1 MEIKTLVEHIRESS
15 RKGRLIKKSELERE
29 PISLKGS
36 HIDNFLEE
44 LKKSEEISDI
54 NVLNGEKEIYL
65 YSKEYLSD
73 GYRDLLFNLEE
84 RKIEDV
90 VVEIVRNESKIYP
103 RPTSIEIFKLAPFN
117 TIDLDMNIVLE
128 NVLKNGDTDIKIIKA
143 SNGVK
148 YLYSEKYM
156 TLGHA
161 RGLCEWIEV
170 GQFQN
175 P

>member
-1 MEIKTLVEHIRESS
+1 MEVKTLVEHIREFS

-29 PISLKGS
+29 PINLKTSLVE
-36 HIDNFLEE
+36 NFLEM
-44 LKKSEEISDI
+44 LKKNEETSDI
-54 NVLNGEKEIYL
+54 NILIGKKEIYL

-90 VVEIVRNESKIYP
+90 VAEIVRNESKIYP
-103 RPTSIEIFKLAPFN
+103 RPTSIEIFKLSPFN
-117 TIDLDMNIVLE
+117 MVDLDMNIVIE
-128 NVLKNGDTDIKIIKA
+128 NVLKSGDTDIKIIKA
-143 SNGVK
+143 SNGAK